1 MIRINGKMTCT
12 FNPESYGKLLA
23 EYQPKTITT
32 EEENEQAI
40 ALALTLEHRPNRTP
54 EEEILLELLVTLIEK
69 FEQTHYPIPQGTP
82 HSMLMHLI
90 DARDITP
97 EALAEVIGSLEVV
110 REIVNLSLDDIGE
123 ILIKVRIAKKIT
135 EKELA
140 ALTRLTEE
148 QIIKYENKDYQ
159 NASFDTVRQVANALG
174 IKLQHCIVISD
185 INDFLNGQLM
195 EVRQSENVD
204 AEIKAVS

>member
-1 MIRINGKMTCT
+1 MIKNEHQLIVTQSWVEKFQQAIITLYQNEEKRLLDPEGWELLIDSYFAHIKNLRSEIAEYESFKNH
-12 FNPESYGKLLA
+12 NPESPL
-23 EYQPKTITT
+23 
-32 EEENEQAI
+32 
-40 ALALTLEHRPNRTP
+40 
-54 EEEILLELLVTLIEK
+54 IL
-69 FEQTHYPIPQGTP
+69 QT
-82 HSMLMHLI
+82 
-90 DARDITP
+90 
-97 EALAEVIGSLEVV
+97 
-110 REIVNLSLDDIGE
+110 VNLSLDDIGE

-159 NASFDTVRQVANALG
+159 NASFDTVIEVANALG

-204 AEIKAVS
+204 AEIKAVSY